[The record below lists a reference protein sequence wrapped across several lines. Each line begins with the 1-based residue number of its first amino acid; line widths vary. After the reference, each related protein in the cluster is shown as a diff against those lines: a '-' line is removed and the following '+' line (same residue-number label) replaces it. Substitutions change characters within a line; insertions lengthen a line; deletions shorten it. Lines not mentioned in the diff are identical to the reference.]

1 MYETGLR
8 TCIENMHKFFST
20 SRNGLRAVYRDRPPG
35 IDNDRAH
42 NERSYIMSEA
52 MMKSEN
58 SGAAMTVSDVMNTGL
73 GYTDMNLSDRSAA
86 VAFYNATSNPAN
98 KLKEHVNEVL
108 SLVHVSVECVEVS
121 KDDVPEGKTIAPR
134 IVLITADGQSYS
146 CVSVGVYQSLK
157 RMFTLLGNPDT
168 WTEPVQIKP
177 VLIST
182 KKGQVLSLNLV

>member
-1 MYETGLR
+1 
-8 TCIENMHKFFST
+8 
-20 SRNGLRAVYRDRPPG
+20 
-35 IDNDRAH
+35 
-42 NERSYIMSEA
+42 

-86 VAFYNATSNPAN
+86 VAFYNATSNPSD

-134 IVLITADGQSYS
+134 IVLITADGRSYS

-168 WTEPVQIKP
+168 WTEPVKIKP

>member
-1 MYETGLR
+1 
-8 TCIENMHKFFST
+8 
-20 SRNGLRAVYRDRPPG
+20 
-35 IDNDRAH
+35 
-42 NERSYIMSEA
+42 MSEA

-58 SGAAMTVSDVMNTGL
+58 NGAMMVSDVMTTGV

-108 SLVHVSVECVEVS
+108 SLVHVCVEVS
-121 KDDVPEGKTIAPR
+121 KDDAPEGKTIAPR
-134 IVLITADGQSYS
+134 IVLITEDGQSYT
-146 CVSVGVYQSLK
+146 CVSLGVYQCLK
-157 RMFTLLGNPDT
+157 RMFMLLGTPDT
-168 WTEPVQIKP
+168 WTAPVSIKP

>member
-1 MYETGLR
+1 
-8 TCIENMHKFFST
+8 
-20 SRNGLRAVYRDRPPG
+20 
-35 IDNDRAH
+35 
-42 NERSYIMSEA
+42 MSEA

-86 VAFYNATSNPAN
+86 VAFYNATSNPVN

-134 IVLITADGQSYS
+134 IVLITEDGNSYS

-168 WTEPVQIKP
+168 WTEPVKIKP

>member
-1 MYETGLR
+1 
-8 TCIENMHKFFST
+8 
-20 SRNGLRAVYRDRPPG
+20 
-35 IDNDRAH
+35 
-42 NERSYIMSEA
+42 MSEA

-86 VAFYNATSNPAN
+86 VAFYNATSNPSD

-121 KDDVPEGKTIAPR
+121 KDDVPEGKSIAPR
-134 IVLITADGQSYS
+134 IVLITADGRSYS

-168 WTEPVQIKP
+168 WTEPVKIKP

>member
-1 MYETGLR
+1 
-8 TCIENMHKFFST
+8 
-20 SRNGLRAVYRDRPPG
+20 
-35 IDNDRAH
+35 
-42 NERSYIMSEA
+42 MSET

-58 SGAAMTVSDVMNTGL
+58 NGAMLVSDVMNTGV

-86 VAFYNATSNPAN
+86 VAFYNATSNPVN

-108 SLVHVSVECVEVS
+108 PLVHVSVECVEVT
-121 KDDVPEGKTIAPR
+121 KDDDEGKTIAPR

-157 RMFTLLGNPDT
+157 RMFTLLGTPDT

-182 KKGQVLSLNLV
+182 KKGQVLSLNLC

>member
-1 MYETGLR
+1 
-8 TCIENMHKFFST
+8 
-20 SRNGLRAVYRDRPPG
+20 
-35 IDNDRAH
+35 
-42 NERSYIMSEA
+42 MSEA
-52 MMKSEN
+52 MMKSESN
-58 SGAAMTVSDVMNTGL
+58 GAVMVSDVMNTGV

-121 KDDVPEGKTIAPR
+121 KDDAPEEKAIAPR
-134 IVLITADGQSYS
+134 IVLITEDGQSYA

-157 RMFTLLGNPDT
+157 RMFTLLGAPDT
-168 WTEPVQIKP
+168 WTEPVKIKP

>member
-1 MYETGLR
+1 
-8 TCIENMHKFFST
+8 
-20 SRNGLRAVYRDRPPG
+20 
-35 IDNDRAH
+35 
-42 NERSYIMSEA
+42 MSDA

-86 VAFYNATSNPAN
+86 VAFYNATSNPVN

-134 IVLITADGQSYS
+134 IVLITADGSPTAAS
-146 CVSVGVYQSLK
+146 PWACISL
-157 RMFTLLGNPDT
+157 
-168 WTEPVQIKP
+168 
-177 VLIST
+177 
-182 KKGQVLSLNLV
+182 

>member
-1 MYETGLR
+1 
-8 TCIENMHKFFST
+8 
-20 SRNGLRAVYRDRPPG
+20 
-35 IDNDRAH
+35 
-42 NERSYIMSEA
+42 MSEA

-86 VAFYNATSNPAN
+86 VAFYNAMSNPSD

-121 KDDVPEGKTIAPR
+121 KDDVPEEKSIAPR
-134 IVLITADGQSYS
+134 IVLITADGRSYS

-168 WTEPVQIKP
+168 WTEPVKIKP